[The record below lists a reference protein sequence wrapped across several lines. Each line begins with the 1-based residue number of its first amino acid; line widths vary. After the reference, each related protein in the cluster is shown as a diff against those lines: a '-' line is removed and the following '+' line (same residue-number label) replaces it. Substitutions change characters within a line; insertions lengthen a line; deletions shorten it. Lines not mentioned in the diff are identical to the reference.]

1 MSYRARVVTIS
12 TRASQGI
19 WEDTSGP
26 LIVDAL
32 NALSIQTA
40 SPIVIPDG
48 EIVESILRA
57 AIGEGIDLII
67 TTGGTGHSPSD
78 HTPEMTKRV
87 IERESPGIAEAI
99 RAYGLAQGVPT
110 AALSR
115 GVAGISGNTLII
127 NLPGSLGG
135 VRDGMAVLAPILIHA
150 LDQIHGGDHIRT
162 E

>member
-40 SPIVIPDG
+40 SPIIIPDG
-48 EIVESILRA
+48 EIVEAILRA

-99 RAYGLAQGVPT
+99 RAYGLAQGVPS

-115 GVAGISGNTLII
+115 GVAGISGNTLIV

>member
-32 NALSIQTA
+32 NALSIATD

-48 EIVESILRA
+48 DFVEQALRSLVEA
-57 AIGEGIDLII
+57 DFDLII
-67 TTGGTGHSPSD
+67 TTGGTGHSPTD
-78 HTPEMTKRV
+78 FTPEMTKRV
-87 IERESPGIAEAI
+87 IERDSPGIAEAI
-99 RAYGLAQGVPT
+99 RANGLAQGVPT

-115 GVAGISGNTLII
+115 GVAGIAGSTLII

-135 VRDGMAVLAPILIHA
+135 VRDGMAVLSPILIHA
-150 LDQIHGGDHIRT
+150 LDQIHGGDHTRT